1 MLGALAGDMIGS
13 VYEVRPIKTTDFPLF
28 VAQSTFTDDTVLT
41 VAVADAILNKRD
53 YATALKVWGRRYP
66 NAGYG
71 GTFIHWLHAADNQPY
86 HSWGNGS
93 AMRVS
98 PVGWAY
104 DHRETVLTEAERS
117 AAVTHNHPE
126 GIKGAQATALA
137 IYLARIGQPKDTIRG
152 EIEQHFD
159 YDLSPTLAELRPS
172 YRFDVSCQGTVPAA
186 LLAFLESSDVES
198 AIRLAISLGGD
209 SDTLACIAGS
219 IAQAFYRAIPP
230 AMEAEVRHR
239 LPEDMVAVV
248 DTFTARYG
256 R

>member
-13 VYEVRPIKTTDFPLF
+13 IYEARPIKTTNFPLF

-41 VAVADAILNKRD
+41 VAVADAILNDRD
-53 YATALKVWGRRYP
+53 YGTALKAWGRRYP

-71 GTFIHWLHAADNQPY
+71 GSFMQWLHAADSQPY
-86 HSWGNGS
+86 NSWGNGS

-104 DHRETVLTEAERS
+104 DRRETVLSEAERS

-137 IYLARIGQPKDTIRG
+137 IYLARTGQPKDKIRA
-152 EIEQHFD
+152 EIEQHFS
-159 YDLSPTLAELRPS
+159 YDLSSTLAELRPT

-186 LLAFLESSDVES
+186 LLAFLESNDVES

-219 IAQAFYRAIPP
+219 IAHAFYRDIPP
-230 AMEAEVRHR
+230 NIEAEVRQR
-239 LPEDMVAVV
+239 LPEEMVAVV

-256 R
+256 D

>member
-1 MLGALAGDMIGS
+1 MWGALAGDMIGS
-13 VYEVRPIKTTDFPLF
+13 IYEVRPIKTTNFPLF
-28 VAQSTFTDDTVLT
+28 VTQSTFTDDTVLT
-41 VAVADAILNKRD
+41 VAVADAILNERD
-53 YATALKVWGRRYP
+53 YAMALKAWGRRYP

-71 GTFIHWLHAADNQPY
+71 GTFIHWLHAADSQPY
-86 HSWGNGS
+86 NSWGNGS

-104 DHRETVLTEAERS
+104 DRRETVLTEAERS

-137 IYLARIGQPKDTIRG
+137 IYLARIGQPKDKIRA
-152 EIEQHFD
+152 EIEQHFS
-159 YDLSPTLAELRPS
+159 YDLSASLAELRPA

-219 IAQAFYRAIPP
+219 IAHAFYRDIPP
-230 AMEAEVRHR
+230 AVEAEVRQR
-239 LPEDMVAVV
+239 LPEEMVAVV

-256 R
+256 G